1 MQLLIFDENITQTPP
16 FFPQAFQ
23 IGRITL
29 MDALCLLQLSEQ
41 HQPLRRPCKPSAI
54 QTDGVLLTP

>member
-1 MQLLIFDENITQTPP
+1 MQLSIFDENVTQTPL

-29 MDALCLLQLSEQ
+29 MDALCSLQLSER
-41 HQPLRRPCKPSAI
+41 HQPLSCPCKPNAV